1 MWTISIIVFQ
11 RGKDSFFSHWKHVRI
26 LCTFAA
32 EKVLMFGKILNTF
45 GTKMLVAVIN
55 LTIAILIS
63 QVLGDS
69 GKGVQSLVLTNISF
83 ILIFS
88 EIVCGASLVYLT
100 SRHSFSK
107 LWLPSILWALL
118 MAVVM
123 GLIINLLTPGL
134 DCTLAVHTAI
144 LSFVSSFANIHFRVL
159 IGKEEVKKANA
170 NTLLQPFML
179 LVTLVVYY
187 LLLGKRDIYG
197 YIIGLYVAY
206 LSSSILG
213 FFQLREEY
221 RMLRL
226 YSFGEYK
233 ESLKDLFKYGFLN
246 QTGHFVQFFNLRLSY
261 YLLNAYVDTAHVGV
275 YSNSVSLAES
285 IWIISNSIALVQYG
299 RISNSTNKEYNQNL
313 TLNLG
318 KLCFVVSLAAVLVLA
333 LLPSSLYQFVFG
345 PEFGGMAHIIRILA
359 PGVLCYSLFLILGHY
374 YSGSGR
380 YFMNTLAA
388 LCGLVATLVGGFIL
402 VPRFATTGAAITA
415 SVAYALNAFFLLFC
429 FLKES
434 SFRPKDFVLTPSEL
448 KEYIV
453 EIKNHYLK

>member
-1 MWTISIIVFQ
+1 
-11 RGKDSFFSHWKHVRI
+11 
-26 LCTFAA
+26 
-32 EKVLMFGKILNTF
+32 MFGKILNTF
-45 GTKMLVAVIN
+45 GTKMLVAIIN

-107 LWLPSILWALL
+107 IWLPSIAWALL
-118 MAVVM
+118 MAAVM
-123 GLIINLLTPGL
+123 GLIISFLTPGL
-134 DCTLAVHTAI
+134 DFALAVHTAI

-179 LVTLVVYY
+179 LVTLAVYY
-187 LLLGKRDIYG
+187 LILGHRDIYG

-213 FFQLREEY
+213 FFQLRD
-221 RMLRL
+221 
-226 YSFGEYK
+226 EYK
-233 ESLKDLFKYGFLN
+233 KLRFYPFAGYKETLKALFKYGFLN
-246 QTGHFVQFFNLRLSY
+246 QTGHFVQFFNLRLNY

-299 RISNSTNKEYNQNL
+299 RISNSPDKEYNQKL

-318 KLCFVVSLAAVLVLA
+318 KICFVVSLVAVMILA
-333 LLPSSLYQFVFG
+333 LLPSSLYQFIFG
-345 PEFGGMAHIIRILA
+345 PDFGDMAHIIRILA

-388 LCGLVATLVGGFIL
+388 LCGLAATLIGGFVL
-402 VPRFATTGAAITA
+402 VPRMATTGAAITA
-415 SVAYALNAFFLLFC
+415 SIAYSLNAVFLLVC
-429 FLKES
+429 FLRESRFRSKELL
-434 SFRPKDFVLTPSEL
+434 LTPSEL
-448 KEYIV
+448 KEYII

>member
-1 MWTISIIVFQ
+1 
-11 RGKDSFFSHWKHVRI
+11 
-26 LCTFAA
+26 
-32 EKVLMFGKILNTF
+32 MFGKILNTF

-55 LTIAILIS
+55 LAIAILIS

-107 LWLPSILWALL
+107 LWLPSIIWAFL
-118 MAVVM
+118 MAAFM
-123 GLIINLLTPGL
+123 GLIISFLTPGL
-134 DCTLAVHTAI
+134 DFVLAVHTAI

-159 IGKEEVKKANA
+159 IGREEVKKANA

-179 LVTLVVYY
+179 LMTLAVYY

-197 YIIGLYVAY
+197 YVLGLYVAY
-206 LSSSILG
+206 LSSSMLG

-221 RMLRL
+221 KKLQFYPLRD
-226 YSFGEYK
+226 YGDT
-233 ESLKDLFKYGFLN
+233 LKALFKYGFLN
-246 QTGHFVQFFNLRLSY
+246 QTGHFVQFFNLRLNY

-299 RISNSTNKEYNQNL
+299 RISNSTDTEYNQKL
-313 TLNLG
+313 TLNLC
-318 KLCFVVSLAAVLVLA
+318 KLCFVVSLVAVAVLS
-333 LLPSSLYQFVFG
+333 LLPSSLYQFIFG
-345 PEFGGMAHIIRILA
+345 PDFGDMSHIIRLLA
-359 PGVLCYSLFLILGHY
+359 PGVLCYSIFLILGHY

-388 LCGLVATLVGGFIL
+388 LCGLMVTLLGGFVL
-402 VPRFATTGAAITA
+402 VPRMATTGAAITA
-415 SVAYALNAFFLLFC
+415 SLAYSLNAVFLLFC
-429 FLKES
+429 FLRES
-434 SFRPKDFVLTPSEL
+434 RFRPKDFMLTPSEL
-448 KEYIV
+448 KEYFV

>member
-1 MWTISIIVFQ
+1 
-11 RGKDSFFSHWKHVRI
+11 
-26 LCTFAA
+26 
-32 EKVLMFGKILNTF
+32 MFGKILNTF

>member
-1 MWTISIIVFQ
+1 
-11 RGKDSFFSHWKHVRI
+11 
-26 LCTFAA
+26 
-32 EKVLMFGKILNTF
+32 MFGKILNTF
-45 GTKMLVAVIN
+45 GTKMLVAIIN

-118 MAVVM
+118 MAAVM
-123 GLIINLLTPGL
+123 GLIISLLTPGL
-134 DCTLAVHTAI
+134 DSSLAIHTAI

-179 LVTLVVYY
+179 LVMLAVYY
-187 LLLGKRDIYG
+187 LILGKRDIYG

-213 FFQLREEY
+213 FFQLRKEY
-221 RMLRL
+221 KTLRF
-226 YSFGEYK
+226 YSFGDYK
-233 ESLKDLFKYGFLN
+233 ETLKDLFKYGFLN
-246 QTGHFVQFFNLRLSY
+246 QTGHFVQFFNLRLNY

-299 RISNSTNKEYNQNL
+299 RISNSTDKEYNQKL

-318 KLCFVVSLAAVLVLA
+318 KLCLVVSLVAVLILA
-333 LLPSSLYQFVFG
+333 LLPSSLYQFIFG
-345 PEFGGMAHIIRILA
+345 PDFGDMAHIIRILA
-359 PGVLCYSLFLILGHY
+359 PGVLCYSIFLILGHY

-388 LCGLVATLVGGFIL
+388 LCGFVATLLGGFVL

-415 SVAYALNAFFLLFC
+415 SVAYSLNAIFLLVC
-429 FLKES
+429 FLRES
-434 SFRPKDFVLTPSEL
+434 RFKSRELLLTPSEL
-448 KEYIV
+448 KEYAI

>member
-1 MWTISIIVFQ
+1 
-11 RGKDSFFSHWKHVRI
+11 
-26 LCTFAA
+26 
-32 EKVLMFGKILNTF
+32 MFGKILNTF
-45 GTKMLVAVIN
+45 GTKMLVAIIN

-107 LWLPSILWALL
+107 LWLPSIVWALL
-118 MAVVM
+118 MAAVM
-123 GLIINLLTPGL
+123 GLVISFFTPGL
-134 DCTLAVHTAI
+134 DFSLAVHTAI
-144 LSFVSSFANIHFRVL
+144 LSFVSSFANIHFRIL

-179 LVTLVVYY
+179 LLTLVIYY
-187 LLLGKRDIYG
+187 LLLGKRDIFG
-197 YIIGLYVAY
+197 YIIALYAAY

-221 RMLRL
+221 KSLCW
-226 YSFGEYK
+226 YPFGEYK
-233 ESLKDLFKYGFLN
+233 EALKDLFKYGFLN
-246 QTGHFVQFFNLRLSY
+246 QTGHFVQFFNLRLNY

-285 IWIISNSIALVQYG
+285 IWIISNSIALVQYA
-299 RISNSTNKEYNQNL
+299 RISNSTDKEYNQKL

-318 KLCFVVSLAAVLVLA
+318 KICFVISLAAVIVLA
-333 LLPSSLYQFVFG
+333 LLPSSLYMFIFG
-345 PEFGGMAHIIRILA
+345 PEFGDMSHIIRVLA
-359 PGVLCYSLFLILGHY
+359 PGVLCYSIFLILGHY

-388 LCGLVATLVGGFIL
+388 LCGLLATLVGGFVL
-402 VPRFATTGAAITA
+402 VPRMATTGAAITA
-415 SVAYALNAFFLLFC
+415 SVAYSLNAVFLLIC
-429 FLKES
+429 FLRESKFSPKELL
-434 SFRPKDFVLTPSEL
+434 LTPSEL
-448 KEYIV
+448 KEYLV

>member
-1 MWTISIIVFQ
+1 MTDSANFII
-11 RGKDSFFSHWKHVRI
+11 
-26 LCTFAA
+26 FAA
-32 EKVLMFGKILNTF
+32 EIVRMFGKILNTF

-107 LWLPSILWALL
+107 LWLPSIVWALL
-118 MAVVM
+118 MAAVM
-123 GLIINLLTPGL
+123 GLIISFLTPGL
-134 DCTLAVHTAI
+134 ELSLAIHTAI
-144 LSFVSSFANIHFRVL
+144 LSFVSSFANIHFRIL

-179 LVTLVVYY
+179 LLTLVVYY
-187 LLLGKRDIYG
+187 LLLGKRDIFG
-197 YIIGLYVAY
+197 YIVALYVAY
-206 LSSSILG
+206 LSSSVLG
-213 FFQLREEY
+213 FFQLRDEY
-221 RMLRL
+221 KSLRW
-226 YSFGEYK
+226 YPFGEYK
-233 ESLKDLFKYGFLN
+233 EALKDLFKYGFLN
-246 QTGHFVQFFNLRLSY
+246 QTGHFVQFFNLRLNY

-285 IWIISNSIALVQYG
+285 IWIISNSIALVQYA
-299 RISNSTNKEYNQNL
+299 RISNSTDTQYNQKL

-318 KLCFVVSLAAVLVLA
+318 KLCFVVSFAAVVALA
-333 LLPSSLYQFVFG
+333 LLPSSLYMFIFG
-345 PEFGGMAHIIRILA
+345 PDFGEMSHIIRILA
-359 PGVLCYSLFLILGHY
+359 PGVLCYSIFLILGHY

-388 LCGLVATLVGGFIL
+388 LCGLVATLIGGFLL
-402 VPRFATTGAAITA
+402 VPRFATTGAAVTA
-415 SVAYALNAFFLLFC
+415 SVAYSLNAVFLLTC

-434 SFRPKDFVLTPSEL
+434 RFKAKDFLLTPSEL

>member
-1 MWTISIIVFQ
+1 
-11 RGKDSFFSHWKHVRI
+11 
-26 LCTFAA
+26 
-32 EKVLMFGKILNTF
+32 MFGKILNTF

-55 LTIAILIS
+55 LAIAILIS

-107 LWLPSILWALL
+107 LWLPSIIWAFL
-118 MAVVM
+118 MAAFM
-123 GLIINLLTPGL
+123 GLIISFLTPGL
-134 DCTLAVHTAI
+134 DFVLAVHTAI

-159 IGKEEVKKANA
+159 IGREEVKKANA

-179 LVTLVVYY
+179 LMTLAVYY

-197 YIIGLYVAY
+197 YVLGLYVAY
-206 LSSSILG
+206 LSSSMLG

-221 RMLRL
+221 KKLQFYPLRD
-226 YSFGEYK
+226 YGDT
-233 ESLKDLFKYGFLN
+233 LKALFKYGFLN
-246 QTGHFVQFFNLRLSY
+246 QTGHFVQFFNLRLNY

-299 RISNSTNKEYNQNL
+299 RISNSTDTEYNQKL
-313 TLNLG
+313 TLNLC
-318 KLCFVVSLAAVLVLA
+318 KLCFVVSLVAVAVLL
-333 LLPSSLYQFVFG
+333 LLPSSLYQFIFG
-345 PEFGGMAHIIRILA
+345 SDFGDMSHIIRLLA
-359 PGVLCYSLFLILGHY
+359 PGVLCYSIFLILGHY

-388 LCGLVATLVGGFIL
+388 LCGLMVTLLGGFVL
-402 VPRFATTGAAITA
+402 VPRMATTGAAITA
-415 SVAYALNAFFLLFC
+415 SLAYSLNAVFLLFC
-429 FLKES
+429 FLRES
-434 SFRPKDFVLTPSEL
+434 RFRPKDFMLTPSEL
-448 KEYIV
+448 KEYFV

>member
-1 MWTISIIVFQ
+1 M
-11 RGKDSFFSHWKHVRI
+11 HVRI

-32 EKVLMFGKILNTF
+32 ENVLMFGKILNTF

-55 LTIAILIS
+55 LAIAILIS

-107 LWLPSILWALL
+107 LWLPSIIWAFL
-118 MAVVM
+118 MAAFM
-123 GLIINLLTPGL
+123 GLIISFLTPGL
-134 DCTLAVHTAI
+134 DFLLAVHTAI

-159 IGKEEVKKANA
+159 IGREEVKKANA

-179 LVTLVVYY
+179 LMTLAVYY

-197 YIIGLYVAY
+197 YVLGLYVAY
-206 LSSSILG
+206 LSSSMLG

-221 RMLRL
+221 KKLQFYPLRD
-226 YSFGEYK
+226 YGDT
-233 ESLKDLFKYGFLN
+233 LKALFKYGFLN
-246 QTGHFVQFFNLRLSY
+246 QTGHFVQFFNLRLNY

-299 RISNSTNKEYNQNL
+299 RISNSTDTEYNQKL
-313 TLNLG
+313 TLNLC
-318 KLCFVVSLAAVLVLA
+318 KLCFVVSLVAVAVLS
-333 LLPSSLYQFVFG
+333 LLPSSLYQFIFG
-345 PEFGGMAHIIRILA
+345 PDFGDMSHIIRLLA
-359 PGVLCYSLFLILGHY
+359 PGVLCYSIFLILGHY

-388 LCGLVATLVGGFIL
+388 LCGLMVTLLGGFVL
-402 VPRFATTGAAITA
+402 VPRMATTGAAITA
-415 SVAYALNAFFLLFC
+415 SLAYSLNAVFLLFC
-429 FLKES
+429 FLRES
-434 SFRPKDFVLTPSEL
+434 RFRPKDFMLTPSEL

>member
-1 MWTISIIVFQ
+1 M
-11 RGKDSFFSHWKHVRI
+11 HVRI

-32 EKVLMFGKILNTF
+32 ENVLMFGKILNTF

-55 LTIAILIS
+55 LAIAILIS

-107 LWLPSILWALL
+107 LWLPSIIWAFL
-118 MAVVM
+118 MAAFM
-123 GLIINLLTPGL
+123 GLIISFLTPGL
-134 DCTLAVHTAI
+134 DFVLAVHTAI

-159 IGKEEVKKANA
+159 IGREEVKKANA

-179 LVTLVVYY
+179 LMTLAVYY

-197 YIIGLYVAY
+197 YVLGLYVAY
-206 LSSSILG
+206 LSSSMLG

-221 RMLRL
+221 KKLQFYPLRD
-226 YSFGEYK
+226 YGDT
-233 ESLKDLFKYGFLN
+233 LKALFKYGFLN
-246 QTGHFVQFFNLRLSY
+246 QTGHFVQFFNLRLNY

-299 RISNSTNKEYNQNL
+299 RISNSTDTEYNQKL
-313 TLNLG
+313 TLNLC
-318 KLCFVVSLAAVLVLA
+318 KLCFVVSLVAVAVLS
-333 LLPSSLYQFVFG
+333 LLPSSLYQFIFG
-345 PEFGGMAHIIRILA
+345 PDFGDMSHIIRLLA
-359 PGVLCYSLFLILGHY
+359 PGVLCYSIFLILGHY

-388 LCGLVATLVGGFIL
+388 LCGLMVTLLGGFVL
-402 VPRFATTGAAITA
+402 VPRMATTGAAITA
-415 SVAYALNAFFLLFC
+415 SLAYSLNAVFLLFC
-429 FLKES
+429 FLRES
-434 SFRPKDFVLTPSEL
+434 RFRPKDFMLTPSEL
-448 KEYIV
+448 KEYFV

>member
-1 MWTISIIVFQ
+1 
-11 RGKDSFFSHWKHVRI
+11 
-26 LCTFAA
+26 
-32 EKVLMFGKILNTF
+32 MFGKILNTF

-55 LTIAILIS
+55 LAIAILIS

-107 LWLPSILWALL
+107 LWLPSIIWAFL
-118 MAVVM
+118 MAAFM
-123 GLIINLLTPGL
+123 GLIISFLTPGL
-134 DCTLAVHTAI
+134 DFLLAVHTAI

-159 IGKEEVKKANA
+159 IGREEVKKANA

-179 LVTLVVYY
+179 LMTLAVYY

-197 YIIGLYVAY
+197 YVLGLYVAY
-206 LSSSILG
+206 LSSSMLG

-221 RMLRL
+221 KKLQFYPLRD
-226 YSFGEYK
+226 YGDT
-233 ESLKDLFKYGFLN
+233 LKALFKYGFLN
-246 QTGHFVQFFNLRLSY
+246 QTGHFVQFFNLRLNY

-299 RISNSTNKEYNQNL
+299 RISNSTDTEYNQKL
-313 TLNLG
+313 TLNLC
-318 KLCFVVSLAAVLVLA
+318 KLCFVVSLVAVAVLS
-333 LLPSSLYQFVFG
+333 LLPSSLYQFIFG
-345 PEFGGMAHIIRILA
+345 PDFGDMSHIIRLLV
-359 PGVLCYSLFLILGHY
+359 PGVLCYSIFLILGHY

-388 LCGLVATLVGGFIL
+388 LCGLMVTLLGGFVL
-402 VPRFATTGAAITA
+402 VPRMATTGAAITA
-415 SVAYALNAFFLLFC
+415 SLAYSLNAVFLLFC
-429 FLKES
+429 FLRES
-434 SFRPKDFVLTPSEL
+434 RFRPKDFMLTPSEL
-448 KEYIV
+448 KEYFV

>member
-1 MWTISIIVFQ
+1 
-11 RGKDSFFSHWKHVRI
+11 
-26 LCTFAA
+26 
-32 EKVLMFGKILNTF
+32 MFGKILNTF
-45 GTKMLVAVIN
+45 GTKMLVAIIN

-118 MAVVM
+118 MAAVM
-123 GLIINLLTPGL
+123 GLIISLLTPGL
-134 DCTLAVHTAI
+134 DFSLAIHTAI

-159 IGKEEVKKANA
+159 VGKEEVKKANA

-187 LLLGKRDIYG
+187 LFLGKRDIYG

-221 RMLRL
+221 KTLQF
-226 YSFGEYK
+226 YPFGEYK
-233 ESLKDLFKYGFLN
+233 ETLKDLFKYGFLN
-246 QTGHFVQFFNLRLSY
+246 QTGHFVQFFNLRLNY

-299 RISNSTNKEYNQNL
+299 RISNSTDKEYNQKL

-318 KLCFVVSLAAVLVLA
+318 KLCLVVSLAAVLVLA
-333 LLPSSLYQFVFG
+333 VLPSSLYQFVFG
-345 PEFGGMAHIIRILA
+345 PEFGDMAHIIRILA

-388 LCGLVATLVGGFIL
+388 LCGLVATLIGGFML
-402 VPRFATTGAAITA
+402 VPRLATTGAAITA
-415 SVAYALNAFFLLFC
+415 SVAYSLNAVFLLVC
-429 FLKES
+429 FIKES
-434 SFRPKDFVLTPSEL
+434 HFRSQDFLLTPSEI